1 MIGLIVFSALFL
13 CLDQCTKRFA
23 VVHTSQRSLALGR
36 LLKLRCVR
44 NPLTKLDAHRTRIVL
59 PLGWLAALAC
69 AILLYSY
76 AGWFHSQTA
85 LAGLALA
92 FAGAAGNL
100 ADLLRGNCVIDF
112 IDLGWWPVFN
122 LADVGILTGLAVALW
137 PRG

>member
-1 MIGLIVFSALFL
+1 MIGLIVFSVLFL

-44 NPLTKLDAHRTRIVL
+44 NPLTKLGAHRTRNVL
-59 PLGWLAALAC
+59 PLVWLAALVC
-69 AILLYSY
+69 AILLYRY
-76 AGWFHSQTA
+76 AGWFHSQAA

-100 ADLLRGNCVIDF
+100 ADLLRLNCVIDF

-122 LADVGILTGLAVALW
+122 LADVGIVTGLAVALW

>member
-1 MIGLIVFSALFL
+1 MIGLIVFSVLFL

-44 NPLTKLDAHRTRIVL
+44 NPLTKLRGASHPRRFFRSCGS
-59 PLGWLAALAC
+59 PLSFAPSC
-69 AILLYSY
+69 FTY
-76 AGWFHSQTA
+76 AGWFHGPQAA

-100 ADLLRGNCVIDF
+100 AR
-112 IDLGWWPVFN
+112 PS
-122 LADVGILTGLAVALW
+122 
-137 PRG
+137 PP